1 MQNTIIYSNGSK
13 WAGEEP
19 DTIDKLISV
28 LKNNTIQER
37 FFEHYQGYENKTDR
51 VKNSLNRSP
60 IDNSEEIQK
69 IHGKNMILFFGN
81 FEEISHVFRIASSEP
96 EIINKLSKAIKENK
110 GYKKYFNKT
119 RV

>member
-13 WAGEEP
+13 WLGEEP

-28 LKNNTIQER
+28 LKTNTIAFR
-37 FFEHYQGYENKTDR
+37 FFEPYQGYENKTD
-51 VKNSLNRSP
+51 KIPTSLNRTP

-69 IHGKNMILFFGN
+69 IHGKNMFLFFGN
-81 FEEISHVFRIASSEP
+81 FEEISHVFRIASCDS